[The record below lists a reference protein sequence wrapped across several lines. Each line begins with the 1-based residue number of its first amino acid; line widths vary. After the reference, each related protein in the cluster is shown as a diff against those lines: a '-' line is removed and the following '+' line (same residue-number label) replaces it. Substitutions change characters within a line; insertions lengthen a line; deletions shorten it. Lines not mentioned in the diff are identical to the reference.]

1 MRTTLNDLY
10 SRYSARLAA
19 AAAGQLADMAADPVR
34 DADDVTQD
42 VWLAAAQLPV
52 LPEPDF
58 AWPVLTGL
66 LDQALGHLETS
77 RDREFPSGLET
88 PVARGLPPAPLK
100 PCPSAVA
107 WVLAIRAA

>member
-19 AAAGQLADMAADPVR
+19 AAAAELADMAADPVR

-42 VWLAAAQLPV
+42 VWLAAAQLGV
-52 LPEPDF
+52 LPAPGF

-66 LDQALGHLETS
+66 LDQALGLLETS
-77 RDREFPSGLET
+77 RGREFPSGLET
-88 PVARGLPPAPLK
+88 PAVRGLQPV
-100 PCPSAVA
+100 PSAVV
-107 WVLAIRAA
+107 WVLAAGAA